1 MENIRCP
8 NCGTVFQVSESY
20 YESIR
25 RQIRD
30 KEYEK
35 DIASKEKQFTAE
47 KDAAVAEA
55 LRNAERIYAESASE
69 KDRKI
74 GEMEILLSKKES
86 EIGSAVLAE
95 RMKAQEELSKL
106 ETRLAAADS
115 ALELARKEAEI
126 GRKEA
131 AAEAEKVLAEKDA
144 EILRLNGVL
153 KASESESALR
163 VHTEKEKYEALLR
176 LKDEEIERYK
186 DFRARLS
193 TKMIGESLETHCMD
207 EFNRMR
213 QAAFPSAYFEKDNDA
228 RTGSKGDFIFR
239 DYDDGIEYISI
250 MFEMKNEAD
259 GTGKKHRNEDFFKE
273 LDKDRREKGCE
284 YAVLVSML
292 ESDSDLYN
300 SGIVD
305 VSYRYE
311 KMYVIRPQFF
321 IPMITVLR
329 NAARSSLGYRKQLQT
344 IQNQNI
350 DITHF
355 EEALDDFREK
365 FGRNYRIAS
374 ERFRTAI
381 EEIDK
386 SIQHLQKIKDN
397 LLASD
402 NNLRL
407 ANSKAEEL
415 TIRRLTRNN
424 PTMKEKFAEARKNAS
439 LKDGEED
446 Q

>member
-35 DIASKEKQFTAE
+35 DIASKEKQFIAE
-47 KDAAVAEA
+47 RDAAVAEA
-55 LRNAERIYAESASE
+55 LRNAEKSYAASASE
-69 KDRKI
+69 KDLRI
-74 GEMEILLSKKES
+74 GEMELLLSKKEN

-95 RMKAQEELSKL
+95 RMKAQENLSKL
-106 ETRLAAADS
+106 EARLAAADN
-115 ALELARKEAEI
+115 AVDLARKEAEI
-126 GRKEA
+126 GRREAVA
-131 AAEAEKVLAEKDA
+131 AAEKTMAEKDA

-163 VHTEKEKYEALLR
+163 IHTEKEKYEALLR

-193 TKMIGESLETHCMD
+193 TKMVGESLEMHCMD
-207 EFNRMR
+207 EFNKVR

-239 DYDDGIEYISI
+239 DYDDGLEYISI

-259 GTGKKHRNEDFFKE
+259 STGKKHRNEDFFRE

-321 IPMITVLR
+321 IPMITLLR
-329 NAARSSLGYRKQLQT
+329 NAARSSLEYRKQLQT

-355 EEALDDFREK
+355 EEALDDFRER

-374 ERFRTAI
+374 DKFRTAI

-424 PTMKEKFAEARKNAS
+424 PTMKAKFDE
-439 LKDGEED
+439 LKK
-446 Q
+446 

>member
-86 EIGSAVLAE
+86 EIGSAVRAE
-95 RMKAQEELSKL
+95 RMKAQENLSKL
-106 ETRLAAADS
+106 EARLAAADS
-115 ALELARKEAEI
+115 ALDLARKEAEI

-239 DYDDGIEYISI
+239 DYDDGVEYISI

-259 GTGKKHRNEDFFKE
+259 GTGKKHRNEDFFRE

-321 IPMITVLR
+321 IPMITLLR

-407 ANSKAEEL
+407 ANNKAEEL

-424 PTMKEKFAEARKNAS
+424 PTMKAKFDE
-439 LKDGEED
+439 LKE
-446 Q
+446 

>member
-47 KDAAVAEA
+47 KDAAVVEA

-115 ALELARKEAEI
+115 ALDLARKEAEI

-176 LKDEEIERYK
+176 LKDEEIERYR

-239 DYDDGIEYISI
+239 DYDDGVEYISI

-259 GTGKKHRNEDFFKE
+259 GTGKKHRNEDFFRE

-321 IPMITVLR
+321 IPMITLLR
-329 NAARSSLGYRKQLQT
+329 NAARSSLGYRKQLKT

-386 SIQHLQKIKDN
+386 SIQHPQKIKDN

-424 PTMKEKFAEARKNAS
+424 PTMKAKFDE
-439 LKDGEED
+439 LKE
-446 Q
+446 

>member
-8 NCGTVFQVSESY
+8 NCGTVFQVSELY

-115 ALELARKEAEI
+115 ALDLARKEAEI

-239 DYDDGIEYISI
+239 DYDDGVEYISI

-259 GTGKKHRNEDFFKE
+259 GTGKKHRNEDFFRE

-321 IPMITVLR
+321 IPMITLLR

-424 PTMKEKFAEARKNAS
+424 PTMKAKFDE
-439 LKDGEED
+439 LKE
-446 Q
+446 

>member
-25 RQIRD
+25 HQIRD

-55 LRNAERIYAESASE
+55 LRNAERSYAESASE

-74 GEMEILLSKKES
+74 GEMELLLSKKES

-95 RMKAQEELSKL
+95 RMKAQENLSKL
-106 ETRLAAADS
+106 EARLAAADN
-115 ALELARKEAEI
+115 ALDLARKEAEI

-131 AAEAEKVLAEKDA
+131 AAAAEKSLAEKDA

-163 VHTEKEKYEALLR
+163 IHTEKEKYEAQLR
-176 LKDEEIERYK
+176 LKDEEIERYR

-239 DYDDGIEYISI
+239 DYDDGVEYISI

-321 IPMITVLR
+321 IPMITLLR

-424 PTMKEKFAEARKNAS
+424 PTMKAKFDE
-439 LKDGEED
+439 LKE
-446 Q
+446 

>member
-115 ALELARKEAEI
+115 ALDLARKEAEI

-131 AAEAEKVLAEKDA
+131 AAEAEKSLAEKDA

-163 VHTEKEKYEALLR
+163 IHTEKEKYEALLR

-239 DYDDGIEYISI
+239 DYDDGVEYISI

-259 GTGKKHRNEDFFKE
+259 GTGKKHRNEDFFRE

-292 ESDSDLYN
+292 ESDSNLYN

-321 IPMITVLR
+321 IPMITLLR

-415 TIRRLTRNN
+415 TIRRLTRSN
-424 PTMKEKFAEARKNAS
+424 PTMKAKFDE
-439 LKDGEED
+439 LKE
-446 Q
+446 

>member
-35 DIASKEKQFTAE
+35 DIASKEKQFIAE
-47 KDAAVAEA
+47 RDAAVAEA
-55 LRNAERIYAESASE
+55 LRNAERSYAESASK

-74 GEMEILLSKKES
+74 GEMELLLSKKEN

-106 ETRLAAADS
+106 ETRLAAADN
-115 ALELARKEAEI
+115 AVDLARKEAEI
-126 GRKEA
+126 GKKEAVA
-131 AAEAEKVLAEKDA
+131 AAEKYLAEKDA

-163 VHTEKEKYEALLR
+163 IHTEKEKYEALLR
-176 LKDEEIERYK
+176 LKDEEIERYR

-239 DYDDGIEYISI
+239 DYDDGVEYISI

-259 GTGKKHRNEDFFKE
+259 GTGKKHRNEDFFRE

-321 IPMITVLR
+321 IPMITLLR

-424 PTMKEKFAEARKNAS
+424 PTMKAKFDE
-439 LKDGEED
+439 LKE
-446 Q
+446 

>member
-55 LRNAERIYAESASE
+55 LSNAERIYAESASE

-115 ALELARKEAEI
+115 ALDLARKEAEI

-131 AAEAEKVLAEKDA
+131 AAAAEKSLAEKDA

-163 VHTEKEKYEALLR
+163 IHTEKEKYEALLR

-239 DYDDGIEYISI
+239 DYDDGVEYISI

-259 GTGKKHRNEDFFKE
+259 GTGKKHRNEDFFRE

-321 IPMITVLR
+321 IPMITLLR

-407 ANSKAEEL
+407 ANNKAEEL

-424 PTMKEKFAEARKNAS
+424 PTMKAKFDE
-439 LKDGEED
+439 LKE
-446 Q
+446 

>member
-55 LRNAERIYAESASE
+55 LRNAERSYAESASE

-74 GEMEILLSKKES
+74 GEMELLLSKKES

-106 ETRLAAADS
+106 ATRLAAADS
-115 ALELARKEAEI
+115 ALDLARKEAEI

-239 DYDDGIEYISI
+239 DYDDGVEYISI

-321 IPMITVLR
+321 IPMITLLR

-424 PTMKEKFAEARKNAS
+424 PTMKAKFDE
-439 LKDGEED
+439 LKE
-446 Q
+446 

>member
-1 MENIRCP
+1 
-8 NCGTVFQVSESY
+8 
-20 YESIR
+20 
-25 RQIRD
+25 
-30 KEYEK
+30 
-35 DIASKEKQFTAE
+35 
-47 KDAAVAEA
+47 
-55 LRNAERIYAESASE
+55 
-69 KDRKI
+69 
-74 GEMEILLSKKES
+74 
-86 EIGSAVLAE
+86 
-95 RMKAQEELSKL
+95 MKAQEELSKL

-115 ALELARKEAEI
+115 ALDLARKEAEI

-131 AAEAEKVLAEKDA
+131 AAKAEKVLAEKDA

-163 VHTEKEKYEALLR
+163 IHTEKEKYEALLR

-239 DYDDGIEYISI
+239 DYDDGVEYISI

-259 GTGKKHRNEDFFKE
+259 GTGKKHRNEDFFRE

-321 IPMITVLR
+321 IPMITLLR

-407 ANSKAEEL
+407 ANNKAEEL

-424 PTMKEKFAEARKNAS
+424 PTMKAKFDE
-439 LKDGEED
+439 LKE
-446 Q
+446 

>member
-25 RQIRD
+25 HQIRD

-55 LRNAERIYAESASE
+55 LRNAERSYAESASE

-74 GEMEILLSKKES
+74 GEMELLLSKKES

-95 RMKAQEELSKL
+95 RMKAQENLSKL
-106 ETRLAAADS
+106 EARLAAADN
-115 ALELARKEAEI
+115 ALDLARKEAEI

-131 AAEAEKVLAEKDA
+131 AAAAEKSLAEKDA

-163 VHTEKEKYEALLR
+163 IHTEKEKYEALLR
-176 LKDEEIERYK
+176 LKDEEIERYR

-239 DYDDGIEYISI
+239 DYDDGVEYISI

-259 GTGKKHRNEDFFKE
+259 GTGKKHRNEDFFRE
-273 LDKDRREKGCE
+273 LDKDRQEKGCE

-321 IPMITVLR
+321 IPMITLLR

-424 PTMKEKFAEARKNAS
+424 PTMKAKFDE
-439 LKDGEED
+439 LKE
-446 Q
+446 